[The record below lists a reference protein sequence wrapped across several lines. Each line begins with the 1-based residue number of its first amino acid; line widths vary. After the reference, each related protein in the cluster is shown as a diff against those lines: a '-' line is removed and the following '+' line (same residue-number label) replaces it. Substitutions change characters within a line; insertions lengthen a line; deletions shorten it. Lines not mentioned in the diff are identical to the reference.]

1 MRLTNLKG
9 LLFADSEGVAGSLEG
24 GMSINDIS
32 NASFTINTAK
42 VEFSTRNKSLTKV
55 HENRQY
61 NFRAA
66 NYFEMETT
74 GVDVGI
80 EGGDVSGDFTF
91 TLNPESGLNTTEMTG
106 GVTNGVVRIGPN
118 GEATLQN
125 GDGAFILTD
134 AGFVL
139 GFDGDLFLNHPNIA
153 ASGSFGAEINT
164 TSEPINKSVLVGE
177 ERINLD
183 FAFGSSVGISAEGGA
198 LTVGDQELT
207 GDFVIQSRANGDLII
222 AVDEASTTISDGTTD
237 YLQIEDA
244 IGAIISTEEGAAFE
258 ISGQLSVLLPHLS
271 ALGKF
276 SGFGK

>member
-1 MRLTNLKG
+1 
-9 LLFADSEGVAGSLEG
+9 
-24 GMSINDIS
+24 MSINDIS
-32 NASFTINTAK
+32 NASFAINIAK

-55 HENRQY
+55 FENRQY

-91 TLNPESGLNTTEMTG
+91 TLNPESGLNTTEMIG
-106 GVTNGVVRIGPN
+106 GVSNGVVRIGPN

-139 GFDGDLFLNHPNIA
+139 GFDGDLSLNHPNIA

-164 TSEPINKSVLVGE
+164 TSEPINKSVLVGG

-183 FAFGSSVGISAEGGA
+183 FAFGSYAGISAEGGT

-222 AVDEASTTISDGTTD
+222 AVDEASTTISD
-237 YLQIEDA
+237 
-244 IGAIISTEEGAAFE
+244 
-258 ISGQLSVLLPHLS
+258 
-271 ALGKF
+271 
-276 SGFGK
+276 